1 MRLVTTF
8 ALAGLIGLG
17 AAASANAMTI
27 APMPATAHVSPLIE
41 KTAMVVTKRIVR
53 RPMIRRHVVIK
64 KIIR

>member
-1 MRLVTTF
+1 MKFAASV

-27 APMPATAHVSPLIE
+27 APMPAATQASPMIE
-41 KTAMVVTKRIVR
+41 KTAVIVTKRIVR
-53 RPMIRRHVVIK
+53 RPIIRRRVVVR

>member
-1 MRLVTTF
+1 MKLATTV

-17 AAASANAMTI
+17 ATASANAMTF

-41 KTAMVVTKRIVR
+41 KTAVVVTKRIVR
-53 RPMIRRHVVIK
+53 RPMIRRRVIVR